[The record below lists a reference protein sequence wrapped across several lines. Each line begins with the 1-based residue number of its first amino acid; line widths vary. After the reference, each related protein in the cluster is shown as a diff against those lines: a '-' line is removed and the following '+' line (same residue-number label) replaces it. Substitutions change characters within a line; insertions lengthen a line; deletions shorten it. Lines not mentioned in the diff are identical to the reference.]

1 MKVFGNGHVCVGENM
16 YMHTMCTCALLQLDL
31 CVTECSNKHS
41 MYMYVYM
48 ILTCTMYITS
58 SIFVLIAVGT
68 SVIIPAANLLYCR
81 FYIIITTS
89 NHTFIT
95 VYAKLLKRQY

>member
-1 MKVFGNGHVCVGENM
+1 MHLFLEIIKNTHTYCQRYESVWQWTRVCVCVGENM

-58 SIFVLIAVGT
+58 SIFVLIGGGT

-81 FYIIITTS
+81 FYI
-89 NHTFIT
+89 
-95 VYAKLLKRQY
+95 